1 MPVVTVMAVARQK
14 ICVIE
19 RTTTI
24 NLDFN
29 SSFTGEHFV
38 LTAKGIGTD
47 VSLAKNVGAILTPL
61 AHDSLNFVSDAH
73 RAMIGDRFWSSA
85 HDLGL
90 RGAPVTSAA
99 SQDFSVPGFESHSW
113 MDHDTVH
120 AAIGVSKA

>member
-1 MPVVTVMAVARQK
+1 VPVVTVMAVARQK

-29 SSFTGEHFV
+29 SS